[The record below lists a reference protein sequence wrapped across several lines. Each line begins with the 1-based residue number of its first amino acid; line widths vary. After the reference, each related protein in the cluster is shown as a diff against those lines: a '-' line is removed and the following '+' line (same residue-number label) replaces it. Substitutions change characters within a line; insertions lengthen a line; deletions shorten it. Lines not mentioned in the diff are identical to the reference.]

1 MPNGDNVG
9 LRGYVA
15 KRLVY
20 AVILVVCAL
29 TLNFIIFELMPGE
42 IATVFIQQRGLS
54 PQDANRL
61 KDEFNHNWGLDQ
73 PLYVRYGIYLKN
85 MLTWNFG
92 ESMANRESVGVQ
104 IMARIPWTLLL
115 IGSATVI
122 SILFGIFTGV
132 VSAYKR
138 GSTLDSGILISA
150 LMLGSVPVFWLGL
163 VFIVIFGQW
172 LHWFPYAL
180 AWPSDWSLLAHP
192 PVIYSV
198 GSSIVSGSTSVV
210 TNFATNSSL
219 AYFTGI
225 LSHAFL
231 PVFTLS
237 IFLYG
242 GYTLLARATMID
254 ALTEDYIVTARAK
267 GVSETSVLFRHAL
280 KNASLPIITAIAL
293 AFGFLFSGA
302 TITETVYS
310 YPGLGYWI
318 LNSVLV
324 KDFFAMQ
331 AIFFII
337 TLMVIIANIA
347 ADFLY
352 GIVDPRIKYG

>member
-1 MPNGDNVG
+1 MG
-9 LRGYVA
+9 LRGYIA

-20 AVILVVCAL
+20 AVILVICAL
-29 TLNFIIFELMPGE
+29 SLNFLIFELMPGE
-42 IATVFIQQRGLS
+42 IATVFIQQRGLAPS
-54 PQDANRL
+54 LANQL
-61 KDEFNHNWGLDQ
+61 IYEFNHNWGLDQ
-73 PLYVRYGIYLKN
+73 PLHIKYLIYIRN
-85 MLTWNFG
+85 MFTWNFG
-92 ESMANRESVGVQ
+92 ISMANRTPVAGQ
-104 IMARIPWTLLL
+104 ILARIPWTLIL
-115 IGSATVI
+115 IGLATVI
-122 SILFGIFTGV
+122 SIGIGITLGV

-138 GSTLDSGILISA
+138 GSTLDSTNLVAA

-163 VFIVIFGQW
+163 VFVVIFSQW
-172 LHWFPYAL
+172 LRLFPPSL
-180 AWPSDWSLLAHP
+180 AWPSEWGLPGQSPML
-192 PVIYSV
+192 YSV
-198 GSSIVSGSTSVV
+198 GNAVVQGSNGFVTTLNVGSGALTV
-210 TNFATNSSL
+210 A
-219 AYFTGI
+219 AGI
-225 LSHAFL
+225 ISHAFL

-280 KNASLPIITAIAL
+280 RNASLPIITAVAL

-302 TITETVYS
+302 TITETVFS
-310 YPGLGYWI
+310 WPGLGLWI
-318 LNSVLV
+318 FRAVQL

-337 TLMVIIANIA
+337 TLMVIIANIM

-352 GIVDPRIKYG
+352 GVVDPRIKYG